1 MISLVWNTLKKCTS
15 NKVLQQELKVS
26 HLSWLVSGR
35 ELLHSLHPQILGLIK
50 PEYLP
55 RLSIQWVTMR
65 WPTAA
70 EQQFGIDPQTGF
82 SGEVWNSWE
91 NDWSGTYTYEIESI
105 QRNEHSETTFGR
117 GGWINGDP
125 SSIQHS
131 GLGRPQIK
139 SLKMISN
146 IP

>member
-1 MISLVWNTLKKCTS
+1 MGNYAMALA
-15 NKVLQQELKVS
+15 
-26 HLSWLVSGR
+26 
-35 ELLHSLHPQILGLIK
+35 
-50 PEYLP
+50 
-55 RLSIQWVTMR
+55 
-65 WPTAA
+65 AA

-105 QRNEHSETTFGR
+105 QRNEHSETTPLGVVDGLMEIHR
-117 GGWINGDP
+117 L
-125 SSIQHS
+125 IQHN
-131 GLGRPQIK
+131 GLDRPQIK